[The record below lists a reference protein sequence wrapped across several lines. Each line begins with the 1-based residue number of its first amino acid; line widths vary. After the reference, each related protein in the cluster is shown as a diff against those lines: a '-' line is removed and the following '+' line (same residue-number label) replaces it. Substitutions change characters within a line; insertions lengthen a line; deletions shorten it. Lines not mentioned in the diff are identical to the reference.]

1 MKGLVHELL
10 EDLFV
15 DPGAA
20 DADLNLTGVQIFRL
34 RLFQRCHIDLKGGIL
49 LCCPLGL
56 AEFLSHIA
64 GEIFVGGLPALVPM
78 APAFLQVKGA
88 GRRVFEDDAVQ
99 LLHDLRD
106 LLRAAH
112 ERGHEAE
119 IHTGFF
125 TEGNSERF
133 HGGVYM

>member
-1 MKGLVHELL
+1 MHELL

-20 DADLNLTGVQIFRL
+20 DADLDLTGVQVFRL
-34 RLFQRCHIDLKGGIL
+34 RLFQCRHIDLKGGIL
-49 LCCPLGL
+49 LCSPLGL
-56 AEFLSHIA
+56 AELLAHIA
-64 GEIFVGGLPALVPM
+64 GEVFVGSLPALIPM
-78 APAFLQVKGA
+78 GSAFVQIKGA
-88 GRRVFEDDAVQ
+88 GRWVFEDDAAQ
-99 LLHDLRD
+99 LIHDLRD

-112 ERGHEAE
+112 EGGHEAE

-125 TEGNSERF
+125 TDGNSERF